1 MKEEEEKENK
11 VYARVRERKK
21 RDTCRVQNRL
31 FLERTNEQCLIVGK
45 NVAGIMNIRAVKE
58 RGKKNKKK
66 VKKTRMEEPE
76 NALSNSIREIQ
87 IEKRKWGEKDQERF
101 C

>member
-31 FLERTNEQCLIVGK
+31 VLFFLERTN
-45 NVAGIMNIRAVKE
+45 NV
-58 RGKKNKKK
+58 
-66 VKKTRMEEPE
+66 
-76 NALSNSIREIQ
+76 
-87 IEKRKWGEKDQERF
+87 
-101 C
+101 